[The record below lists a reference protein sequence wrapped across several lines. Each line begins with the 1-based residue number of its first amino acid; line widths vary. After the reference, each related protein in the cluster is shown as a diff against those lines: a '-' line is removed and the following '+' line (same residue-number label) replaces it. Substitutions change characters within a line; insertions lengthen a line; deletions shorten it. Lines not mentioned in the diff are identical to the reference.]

1 MTFNGY
7 WKSGSTFLM
16 DPFCFLTT
24 LKPILVDRNLN
35 SFSSPTEKIN
45 TVILMKTPATEWLQ

>member
-45 TVILMKTPATEWLQ
+45 TVILMKTPATE